1 MSASILN
8 GRTVASPAA
17 VAALAECKRATDAA
31 YTASVETA
39 GMPGTP
45 TVGAACG
52 VVQFVVRPRTLAD
65 WAQWKHVLGV
75 ERVHGS
81 STGTSM
87 VVPCWYGGVRARL
100 VGVGV
105 PALYGEM
112 HEAKGPRL

>member
-1 MSASILN
+1 MSAPILN

-17 VAALAECKRATDAA
+17 VAALATCKQAKDAA
-31 YTASVETA
+31 YTASIETA
-39 GMPGTP
+39 GMPSSP
-45 TVGAACG
+45 TIEAAQG
-52 VVQFVVRPRTLAD
+52 VVKFVVHPRTLAD

-87 VVPCWYGGVRARL
+87 VVPFWYGGVRARL

-105 PALYGEM
+105 PALYSEM
-112 HEAKGPRL
+112 RAGQGARS